1 MRVAYVQG
9 YADRMDSQK
18 EHIVSDTSDGARLDK
33 VLESFVDGKSLRLRR
48 RLCNDGRVLVDGK
61 ARKPGYK
68 VHTGQQIEIIAGSET
83 MPGAELGVYVVDRN
97 DSFAAVFKPGGVHS
111 AAIAGRDTPCVEGV
125 LPELFPDNDPILL
138 NRLDYLTSGLLL
150 VALTKE
156 AVNEYHELEDNGYI
170 RKYYCAEVHG
180 RLDGVVSVRSAL
192 DTDDRKT
199 TRVLDEESDDPF
211 RWTDVTALS
220 HDHEKDTTM
229 VRCLIMKGARHQIR
243 AHLASVDHPI
253 LGDPLYGSGD
263 GENFLHLHHEKLEL
277 PGFFVQVSCPWGSG
291 DL

>member
-1 MRVAYVQG
+1 LRVAPVQG
-9 YADRMDSQK
+9 YADKMDIQK
-18 EHIVSDTSDGARLDK
+18 EYIISDELNGVRLDK
-33 VLESFVDGKSLRLRR
+33 VLESVVSGEGLRLRR
-48 RLCNDGRVLVDGK
+48 RLCDDGRVLVDGK
-61 ARKPGYK
+61 VRKPGYK
-68 VHTGQQIEIIAGSET
+68 VRSGQQIEILAGSEA
-83 MPGAELGVYVVDRN
+83 MSGAELGVYVIDQN
-97 DSFAAVFKPGGVHS
+97 EAFAAVFKPGGVHS
-111 AAIAGRDTPCVEGV
+111 AAIAGRETSCVEDV
-125 LPELFPDNDPILL
+125 LSELFADNDPILL

-199 TRVLDEESDDPF
+199 TRALVEDSDDPH

-243 AHLASVDHPI
+243 AHLASVGHPI
-253 LGDPLYGSGD
+253 VGDPLYGNGD
-263 GENFLHLHHEKLEL
+263 DASFLHLHHGRFEL
-277 PGFFVQVSCPWGSG
+277 PGFSVQTPCPWGDIS
-291 DL
+291 L